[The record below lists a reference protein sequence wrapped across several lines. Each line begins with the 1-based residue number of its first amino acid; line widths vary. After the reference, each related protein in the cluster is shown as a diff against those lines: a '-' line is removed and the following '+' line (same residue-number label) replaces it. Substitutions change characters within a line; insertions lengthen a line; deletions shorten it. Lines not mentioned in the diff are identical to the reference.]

1 MFPYDA
7 QNINAYLKTSLSPY
21 QLNTDSMSLVRK
33 LEKRYSLETE
43 EKAVILLNAAE
54 LHPSMSKYQLSLT
67 HKAIGDIDYQNGFY
81 GSALAHYET
90 ALSYNQ
96 KLSVK
101 RRLKEL
107 LAVPKEE
114 RKFSCSP
121 DLVANVLAFDEY
133 AQWRAEFQEQ
143 TPIEHTEDNVYDS
156 GFDAEIM
163 DRVEALDELSRSEF
177 WRLMEK
183 RKLTHRQDD
192 PLSLKDYAL
201 LDLQAIERAA
211 NARGVTKRWRD
222 RESRRMNLWPAGTST
237 GSA

>member
-1 MFPYDA
+1 MRYDT

-21 QLNTDSMSLVRK
+21 RLNADSMSFIRE
-33 LEKRYSLETE
+33 LEEHYSLEAE

-81 GSALAHYET
+81 GNALAHYTT

-107 LAVPKEE
+107 SSMPKEE

-133 AQWRAEFQEQ
+133 SQWRAEFQGQ
-143 TPIEHTEDNVYDS
+143 TPIEYTEDNVYDS
-156 GFDAEIM
+156 GFDAEIT
-163 DRVEALDELSRSEF
+163 DRLEALDELSRSEF

-201 LDLQAIERAA
+201 LDLQAIERSAA
-211 NARGVTKRWRD
+211 YSVKKSDPNAIPRK
-222 RESRRMNLWPAGTST
+222 
-237 GSA
+237 